1 MMALRIVV
9 RHPKA
14 FAGPG
19 HAELQMG
26 AARLAGHV
34 KHARLAPMQQIV
46 GFPDD
51 EIRAGA
57 MAPLVPAAVIAS
69 EHAQI
74 GGDDIPRAGVG
85 IADDMRVAHPCGA
98 KMRSQHRLSIVERH
112 PTVRIVSIGY
122 IHVNLLGVAVRILDE
137 VDEQVTVVVGCVGH
151 GPTLWLWM
159 NELDK

>member
-1 MMALRIVV
+1 MRRDRMMALRIVV

-26 AARLAGHV
+26 AVRLAGHV
-34 KHARLAPMQQIV
+34 EHARLAPMEQIV

-51 EIRAGA
+51 EIRAGVV
-57 MAPLVPAAVIAS
+57 APLVPAAAVAS
-69 EHAQI
+69 EHTQI

-85 IADDMRVAHPCGA
+85 IADDMRIAHACGTE
-98 KMRSQHRLSIVERH
+98 MRSQHRLSIVERH

-151 GPTLWLWM
+151 GPTLWL
-159 NELDK
+159 